1 MAGSAATAVP
11 RLELSTAV
19 TDVDHGQVVALAAWL
34 CFTAGVLLS
43 VVRVYIQWPLNAL
56 VGKDDYAY
64 AVSFGLTI
72 VQTAV
77 TVNAVRNG
85 FGKTGYE
92 LDRRQAI
99 DVAKVSMSTPPI
111 QSLDG
116 DCAQNERNVHNVH
129 DLTTSGAVSQ
139 RATKIAC
146 DALTRA
152 PNDSRRRPSMQPT
165 FSSSSPS
172 GAVRSSSPSSSPAWP
187 RKPANRASAGSLRH
201 SYLRLASSPS

>member
-43 VVRVYIQWPLNAL
+43 VVRVYIRWPLNAL

-111 QSLDG
+111 LLVNG
-116 DCAQNERNVHNVH
+116 DYAQNGGIVH
-129 DLTTSGAVSQ
+129 DTTTSGAVSQ

-172 GAVRSSSPSSSPAWP
+172 GAVRSPSPSSSPAWP
-187 RKPANRASAGSLRH
+187 RKPANRASAGFLRH